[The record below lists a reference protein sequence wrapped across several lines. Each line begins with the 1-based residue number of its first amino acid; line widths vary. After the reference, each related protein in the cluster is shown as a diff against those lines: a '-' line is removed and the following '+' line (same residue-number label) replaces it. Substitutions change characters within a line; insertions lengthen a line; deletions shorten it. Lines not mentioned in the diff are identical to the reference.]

1 MLNPVDFAY
10 QASVEGSVTY
20 GKGDDQWSMDLFDN
34 KGSFEYYVKHGQEDI
49 GFDWEADWD
58 GQDAMPVHYSADYDG
73 EWYKLWKDD
82 GSATGF
88 YIAEL
93 KCPHSYY
100 DDDHYCAIEFRCY
113 LDDSDPNDPTA
124 FSYTLHDDC

>member
-1 MLNPVDFAY
+1 MCIYVGGLFCFGES
-10 QASVEGSVTY
+10 ASVLIASSSS
-20 GKGDDQWSMDLFDN
+20 KLSALSQP
-34 KGSFEYYVKHGQEDI
+34 KHHGQEDI

-88 YIAEL
+88 YLAEL
-93 KCPHSYY
+93 VCPHSYY
-100 DDDHYCAIEFRCY
+100 DKDEYCAMEFRCY
-113 LDDSDPNDPTA
+113 YDDSASGFT
-124 FSYTLHDDC
+124 YTLHDDC